1 MPHVLFDPN
10 SIDWE
15 QIILAQIGS
24 GFYFEGLPYQRG
36 AGIGTIFGHILRYLI
51 PIGKIIGKEI
61 GMEGLRSGE
70 RIVQDILSGNPVKK
84 SVLVETQQGLKNA
97 VDNIYARGE
106 DMFAKQ
112 KGEGRRRKGRVAHS
126 RIGPNLSTV
135 NKPKQRK
142 KTNSRDKKISHY
154 LSY

>member
-1 MPHVLFDPN
+1 
-10 SIDWE
+10 
-15 QIILAQIGS
+15 
-24 GFYFEGLPYQRG
+24 
-36 AGIGTIFGHILRYLI
+36 
-51 PIGKIIGKEI
+51 
-61 GMEGLRSGE
+61 MEGLRSGE

-126 RIGPNLSTV
+126 RIGPNLSMV